1 MKYIKGF
8 FMAWGMF
15 CSIPCPRRQWDEDA
29 RHAMLSMFPLIG
41 LVLGVAVG
49 ICWYVMELIG
59 LPPAFIGVMLTAIYF
74 YLTGFIHIDGF
85 MDCSDAL
92 LSRRPDMDERQRIL
106 KDSHVGAFAV
116 ISLLFVLLMF
126 SASMSAI
133 CVLGFST
140 AKAAILCMIFVLSRS
155 IAAYDVINKPSMNT
169 SQYTVMREAGRGG
182 SLPLII
188 LSAVLSVCTF
198 AVILFVNED
207 GIANRW
213 GSIICGFPVVCV
225 MQVFEK
231 QVGRNGRAQ
240 LGGMSGDISGYMV
253 VSGETC
259 GVVMMAIGLF
269 LVGSYVSMM

>member
-15 CSIPCPRRQWDEDA
+15 CNIPCPRRQWDEDA

-41 LVLGVAVG
+41 LVLGAAVG

-59 LPPAFIGVMLTAIYF
+59 LPPAFIGAMLTAIYF

-116 ISLLFVLLMF
+116 ISLLFDLLMF

-133 CVLGFST
+133 CALGFSM

-188 LSAVLSVCTF
+188 LSAVLSVCAF
-198 AVILFVNED
+198 AVILFANED

-240 LGGMSGDISGYMV
+240 LGGMSGDISGYMI